1 MFTFVWFSKSF
12 GESIVRVR
20 TTHFLKRGVMNSRRS
35 DFQSKAQS
43 GELYNYVA
51 VCKENIWW
59 IKYTANTN
67 ALASNTFK
75 TCTWTCNHWKW
86 GTISEASSSTQLGLH
101 HCFYNFINL
110 HLTVKINPFVLTT
123 AQDFLSFIFDPWSW
137 SDVFFSTWGPE
148 AKGPDH
154 TDLTQ
159 CVQLNKDQ
167 TAPLWLDTLI
177 LFYLQ
182 APSQNYI
189 LMTRK
194 NSENLMFPNY
204 RLLLEE
210 PSTFISIFLGIL
222 SNRIDRKYFARQI
235 FVFLTNMIKMCLFFI
250 FRCHSSCLTAL
261 SPSVLYSGHSRLTV
275 WSP

>member
-86 GTISEASSSTQLGLH
+86 GTKSEASSSTQLGLH

-123 AQDFLSFIFDPWSW
+123 AQDFLSFIFDP
-137 SDVFFSTWGPE
+137 DLMFSSPPE
-148 AKGPDH
+148 V
-154 TDLTQ
+154 LRQ
-159 CVQLNKDQ
+159 RVLI
-167 TAPLWLDTLI
+167 TLI
-177 LFYLQ
+177 WPNVYNWTRTRLLHSGWTPWFCSISKLQ
-182 APSQNYI
+182 AKIIFWWRERIQRTWCSQI
-189 LMTRK
+189 
-194 NSENLMFPNY
+194 
-204 RLLLEE
+204 
-210 PSTFISIFLGIL
+210 I
-222 SNRIDRKYFARQI
+222 
-235 FVFLTNMIKMCLFFI
+235 VF
-250 FRCHSSCLTAL
+250 
-261 SPSVLYSGHSRLTV
+261 Y
-275 WSP
+275 